1 MKLDSIILL
10 LGIVIFFCTLQI
22 RKTVENMEDHNYV
35 VLLGDSIFQNK
46 KYVKPKNSVEYRLK
60 NKINSMVLA
69 QDNSMI
75 KDISVQYE
83 DLPKKLD
90 NSNTYLFISVGGN
103 DLLEIYKYGN
113 MEVDNHE
120 PLDFIFELY
129 KKEVNKLR
137 KKTNCTMILTD
148 LYYITDPEYKKF
160 YPIIKKWNKNLY
172 SFSKEKNIEVYKIS
186 NLVKTPSHFTN
197 SIEPSSIGSRII
209 VDNIINF

>member
-1 MKLDSIILL
+1 MKLDGIVLL
-10 LGIVIFFCTLQI
+10 LSIVIFFCIMQVK
-22 RKTVENMEDHNYV
+22 KTVENMEDNNYV

-69 QDNSMI
+69 QDDSMI
-75 KDISVQYE
+75 KDISNQYE
-83 DLPKKLD
+83 RLPKKLD
-90 NSNTYLFISVGGN
+90 NLNTYLFISVGGK

-113 MEVDNHE
+113 VEVDNDE

-129 KKEVNKLR
+129 KKEINNLR
-137 KKTNCTMILTD
+137 KKTNCTMVLTD
-148 LYYITDPEYKKF
+148 LYYITDPEYKQF
-160 YPIIKKWNKNLY
+160 YPLIKKWNQKLY

-186 NLVKTPSHFTN
+186 NLVKKPQHFTN